1 MDNILDKILATKK
14 NEIKN
19 AKQLFSLS
27 DLTEKIEI
35 NNDERDFVAAL
46 QGKHKI
52 GSQAVI
58 AEIKKASPS
67 KGIIR
72 EVFDPI

>member
-27 DLTEKIEI
+27 DLTEKI
-35 NNDERDFVAAL
+35 
-46 QGKHKI
+46 
-52 GSQAVI
+52 
-58 AEIKKASPS
+58 
-67 KGIIR
+67 
-72 EVFDPI
+72 